1 MRHNK
6 KKYLYINNKYRRTI
20 GILLSLVL
28 FLLSYIISKKN
39 GIFLFF
45 LASGCFLFALTIYNP
60 KKLDKLAKIW
70 LELAI
75 LLNRIISPILFST
88 LFILLVPLFTIRMI
102 KRKFR
107 REFIANKRKTS
118 MWEKISSKIDFNRPF

>member
-20 GILLSLVL
+20 GILLSLIL
-28 FLLSYIISKKN
+28 FLISYIISKKN

-45 LASGCFLFALTIYNP
+45 LVSGCFLFVLTIYNP
-60 KKLDKLAKIW
+60 QKLDKLAKIW

-88 LFILLVPLFTIRMI
+88 LFIMLLPLFTIMMI
-102 KRKFR
+102 KRKFQR
-107 REFIANKRKTS
+107 KFNANNRKTS